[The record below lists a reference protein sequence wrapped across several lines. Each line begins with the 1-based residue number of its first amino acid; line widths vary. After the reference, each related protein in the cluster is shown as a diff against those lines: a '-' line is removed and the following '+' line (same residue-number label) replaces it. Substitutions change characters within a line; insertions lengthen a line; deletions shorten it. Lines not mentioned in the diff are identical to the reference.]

1 MNVVSTAIILAGGL
15 GTRLR
20 DAVPDLPKPMALIN
34 NRPFLEYQMDYWI
47 DQGINHFILSVGYLK
62 DTIINHF
69 GKKYK
74 NASIEYAEEN
84 KPLGTGGGLLLA
96 AQNLVNPFIVKNGDT
111 FIEVDLG
118 ELCNFHTQKKSKWT
132 FSLFK
137 TDQFS
142 RYMGMDVDQNGEIL
156 SLKSNKK
163 QGMGLANGGVYL
175 IDPKALSSLGYKAG
189 YKISLEDDLLSKYIS
204 KGGRLFGKE
213 FKGEF
218 IDIGVP
224 LDYYRAEKI
233 VTEWE
238 ILHNFKLNPG

>member
-1 MNVVSTAIILAGGL
+1 MSVTTAIILAGGL

-20 DAVPDLPKPMALIN
+20 KAVPDLPKPMAPIN

-47 DQGINHFILSVGYLK
+47 AQGVNHFILSVGYLK
-62 DTIINHF
+62 DVIINHF
-69 GKKYK
+69 GTNYK
-74 NASIEYAEEN
+74 DATIEYAEEFE
-84 KPLGTGGGLLLA
+84 PLGTGGGLLMASKSLTEPFLA
-96 AQNLVNPFIVKNGDT
+96 INGDT
-111 FIEVDLG
+111 FIEVNLD
-118 ELCNFHTQKKSKWT
+118 ELWNFHIQKKSKWT